1 MMNYKGVYQTVKAK
15 LTALVKNAAVRLP
28 NETPAEPTELDIDV
42 TITETDSNPDT
53 EETTKHNVSIDMLT
67 SVPVSTGTERINNI
81 VSKLVAAFDPLQQ
94 RDFWTTD
101 RPEGEGRNDDKKH
114 FVRISSVSQKQP
126 NTADHRYQIN
136 VRVLAI
142 IHT

>member
-1 MMNYKGVYQTVKAK
+1 MMNYERVYQTLKAK
-15 LTALVKNAAVRLP
+15 LTALVPNATVRLP
-28 NETPAEPTELDIDV
+28 NEPPAEPTALDIDV
-42 TITETDSNPDT
+42 TITETDSNLHT
-53 EETTKHNVSIDMLT
+53 EETTKHNVSINLLT

-81 VSKLVAAFDPLQQ
+81 VSQLVAEFDPLSGGS
-94 RDFWTTD
+94 FWTD
-101 RPEGEGRNDDKKH
+101 GRQH

-126 NTADHRYQIN
+126 NITDSRYQIN